1 MPVTGRQIIQA
12 VSQLTELEEM
22 QITFKESAKWAAIT
36 GAAVL
41 TGGMLLGPVGLA
53 LGGIVGGVAGAI
65 QGQGNFKSAAEI
77 ILNDLSASEQ
87 RQLAARLQGLL
98 NNVLIEDVA
107 VLAMFLT
114 DNEHVRRQVIR
125 VVTNF
130 LANDLQMI
138 LSQ

>member
-1 MPVTGRQIIQA
+1 MHCYTPAALKLIWI
-12 VSQLTELEEM
+12 
-22 QITFKESAKWAAIT
+22 FAKNYIFY
-36 GAAVL
+36 L
-41 TGGMLLGPVGLA
+41 FS
-53 LGGIVGGVAGAI
+53 
-65 QGQGNFKSAAEI
+65 GNFKSAAEI

-130 LANDLQMI
+130 LTNDLQMI